1 METWVARRGALDVC
15 FLMFCVRI
23 TLRRHLEDS
32 KSTSAQVLTD
42 CLRQRELRLNL
53 IDNDFDGLRHVK
65 SSALGDPESSRSRR
79 LTRPRVGP
87 VSDRILHGG
96 PSVQPTP
103 FFVYRPSTAIIPL
116 SLFTWS
122 PLFSLLC
129 SRESHL
135 HLPQL
140 LPSASPISPLMSAN
154 GKSASKP
161 FPTIEKIESFVPS
174 AKGSGGDYVSLHN
187 GKRRGG
193 RHATNKVD

>member
-129 SRESHL
+129 SRESTCIYHNYSL
-135 HLPQL
+135 LLPQSR
-140 LPSASPISPLMSAN
+140 PSCPPTANPPLSL
-154 GKSASKP
+154 SRPSRRLSLS
-161 FPTIEKIESFVPS
+161 FPRPRDPEETM
-174 AKGSGGDYVSLHN
+174 
-187 GKRRGG
+187 
-193 RHATNKVD
+193 